1 MGVLNLLIL
10 FAKKYSFINLRR
22 SDGNPFN
29 NDVESDFLINTP
41 KNLTNQSDMCLLIGV
56 NTRYEGSTLNLQ
68 LRKRYLKGN
77 FKLITI
83 DSSVDLTFPS
93 TYLGLNLNTLK
104 SLIEGNSFV
113 CQELVNSSNPTVI
126 VSSEVYNRK
135 DSNEIRNMFKLLK
148 KNLNR
153 FYPNWNNIN
162 IVSSSLNEAGANF
175 LQNFK
180 PLSMNDVKR
189 SHSMYFINTQDNSPN
204 IKKIICL
211 KLLNYFSTNSSPKLI
226 VEQSNGIISKH
237 YNALLKSYK
246 TYNYIN
252 LPNSVFFES
261 NGTYLNTEGIFKKN
275 IKFLSTVKQARE
287 DWQIIRKMFSYSKKI
302 NFTSNNK
309 YDNLLNFNNSNN
321 MKYIENN
328 YQQSKNKL
336 YTTTFKLW
344 ISDFYLGGKD
354 SYSERSLT
362 MIKCSKLFRAE
373 KK

>member
-1 MGVLNLLIL
+1 
-10 FAKKYSFINLRR
+10 
-22 SDGNPFN
+22 
-29 NDVESDFLINTP
+29 
-41 KNLTNQSDMCLLIGV
+41 MCLLIGV

-77 FKLITI
+77 FKLIAI
-83 DSSVDLTFPS
+83 NSSVDLTFPS

-180 PLSMNDVKR
+180 PLSVNDVKR

-309 YDNLLNFNNSNN
+309 YDNLLNFNNTTNMKFKNFTGFLYYPNKNLTKFNFHLNKDLSNN

-373 KK
+373 KTNFNFTKHFCTF

>member
-1 MGVLNLLIL
+1 M
-10 FAKKYSFINLRR
+10 
-22 SDGNPFN
+22 
-29 NDVESDFLINTP
+29 
-41 KNLTNQSDMCLLIGV
+41 
-56 NTRYEGSTLNLQ
+56 
-68 LRKRYLKGN
+68 
-77 FKLITI
+77 
-83 DSSVDLTFPS
+83 
-93 TYLGLNLNTLK
+93 
-104 SLIEGNSFV
+104 
-113 CQELVNSSNPTVI
+113 
-126 VSSEVYNRK
+126 
-135 DSNEIRNMFKLLK
+135 
-148 KNLNR
+148 NR

-180 PLSMNDVKR
+180 PLSVNDVKR

-309 YDNLLNFNNSNN
+309 YDNLLNFNNTTNMKFKNFTGFLYYPNKNLTKFNFHLNKDLSNN

-373 KK
+373 KTNFNFTKHFCAF

>member
-1 MGVLNLLIL
+1 MG
-10 FAKKYSFINLRR
+10 
-22 SDGNPFN
+22 
-29 NDVESDFLINTP
+29 
-41 KNLTNQSDMCLLIGV
+41 
-56 NTRYEGSTLNLQ
+56 
-68 LRKRYLKGN
+68 
-77 FKLITI
+77 
-83 DSSVDLTFPS
+83 
-93 TYLGLNLNTLK
+93 
-104 SLIEGNSFV
+104 EGNSFV

-180 PLSMNDVKR
+180 PLSVNDVKR
-189 SHSMYFINTQDNSPN
+189 SHSMYFINTQD
-204 IKKIICL
+204 
-211 KLLNYFSTNSSPKLI
+211 SSPKLI

-309 YDNLLNFNNSNN
+309 YDNLLNFNNTTNMKFKNFTGFLYYPNKNLTKFNFHLNKDLSNN

-362 MIKCSKLFRAE
+362 
-373 KK
+373 